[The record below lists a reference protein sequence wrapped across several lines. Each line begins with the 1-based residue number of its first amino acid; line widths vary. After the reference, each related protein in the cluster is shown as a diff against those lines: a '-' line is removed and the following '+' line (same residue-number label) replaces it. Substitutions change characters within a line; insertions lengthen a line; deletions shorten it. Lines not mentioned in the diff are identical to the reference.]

1 MNFKLS
7 FPIALTMASR
17 KYSTFYTLSKL
28 SVVFTLIYSFSF
40 PLNPK
45 WVLCDAGWKSIWD
58 KLLASTHHNVE
69 SSINVWYPPE
79 SGIRERIEAVHT
91 KYPQGYYPFG
101 ERKSDGGEKYDDDEA
116 EFALDRHRRIGR
128 AKRKLLIVLTWI
140 SIVQQS
146 QKKVQKKNARLS
158 ALKKALTKVSIDET
172 SISKVGE
179 DAPKSEESVAVLL
192 DTSGKGESA
201 LSSNGQNEIRRPQR
215 HTVYYAGGSSQ
226 ELSDASS
233 NDGRNDAA
241 IIKSM
246 LTDES
251 LKFTISQSKALR
263 RVIDMLDRTQP
274 QLTVEQRSV
283 IRRHT
288 SIGLSRDIG
297 QVDEAPQFILKEYGI
312 AEMLEK
318 RPRATLKSAAGA
330 IIAAGR
336 LIAKCKAES
345 SLEFEF
351 LPQEWQRLSKEQKKN
366 LAGKLSF
373 KSLSRWD
380 FNVFDVD
387 KDCNGSPL
395 LLIGWALLGSPHAQR
410 SMAKDIGLET
420 EESSLL
426 VGYDFVR
433 KFQVKPPVLCN
444 FLRTT
449 EFDYLPN
456 PYHNSLHAADV
467 LVSLHSLLENG
478 GKAFAASDLHI
489 FSLLIA
495 AVIHDVKH
503 PGTIDFIFSLP
514 IL

>member
-1 MNFKLS
+1 
-7 FPIALTMASR
+7 
-17 KYSTFYTLSKL
+17 
-28 SVVFTLIYSFSF
+28 
-40 PLNPK
+40 
-45 WVLCDAGWKSIWD
+45 
-58 KLLASTHHNVE
+58 
-69 SSINVWYPPE
+69 
-79 SGIRERIEAVHT
+79 
-91 KYPQGYYPFG
+91 
-101 ERKSDGGEKYDDDEA
+101 
-116 EFALDRHRRIGR
+116 
-128 AKRKLLIVLTWI
+128 
-140 SIVQQS
+140 
-146 QKKVQKKNARLS
+146 
-158 ALKKALTKVSIDET
+158 
-172 SISKVGE
+172 
-179 DAPKSEESVAVLL
+179 
-192 DTSGKGESA
+192 
-201 LSSNGQNEIRRPQR
+201 
-215 HTVYYAGGSSQ
+215 
-226 ELSDASS
+226 
-233 NDGRNDAA
+233 
-241 IIKSM
+241 
-246 LTDES
+246 
-251 LKFTISQSKALR
+251 
-263 RVIDMLDRTQP
+263 
-274 QLTVEQRSV
+274 
-283 IRRHT
+283 
-288 SIGLSRDIG
+288 
-297 QVDEAPQFILKEYGI
+297 
-312 AEMLEK
+312 
-318 RPRATLKSAAGA
+318 
-330 IIAAGR
+330 
-336 LIAKCKAES
+336 
-345 SLEFEF
+345 LEFEF